1 MAYTQEFKNECI
13 NLMEAGV
20 PVGEVAKEQNVT
32 RASLN
37 NWRKA
42 KNKKEL
48 STDESIKQ
56 IKKQIATL
64 SKRTPTAAV
73 SRNLAMLSAS
83 LARLEG
89 IERKKKKRLEVKK
102 KNKPNIIDSATVKNL
117 KQKMLHPDYGLREYQ
132 KKFLASNAR
141 FRIWLK
147 ARQIGATYSCAGE
160 ALVEASGG
168 MEQIIVSASEDQALK
183 WREEI
188 ETHATKLGINIGD
201 NAKKFKA
208 NNAGTIR
215 ILANNYRT
223 SQSYSGSLWMDEF
236 AWYQNPKK
244 IWTAAVPMMGTK
256 EVDGNFAKLTILST
270 PFEEPSLFH
279 ELWSNEEQYFVFE
292 RFFTDIYQAVEQGLN
307 FDIETMKTLFDVD
320 SWASAYECQFID
332 DESALM
338 SIALIKSCVDYEL
351 SYYTPPK
358 DKILYTGFDIGR
370 SAHRSVL
377 AGILSQ
383 KDFYETA
390 MMDVLHKATF
400 DEQELHLKT
409 FLNNHQRSVMRIDK
423 TGIGMQ
429 LAENMYNKYKSR
441 VTGVYFTNV
450 IKERLAL
457 NLKKHFED
465 KNIRIPND
473 PALISDIHAIK
484 RIAGSKSFKYDA
496 KANEYGHAD
505 RFWALA
511 LALYHIQTHK
521 KASGSSGGAYL
532 F

>member
-1 MAYTQEFKNECI
+1 MAYSREFKNECI
-13 NLMEAGV
+13 NLIEAGV
-20 PVGEVAKEQNVT
+20 PAGEVARERNVT
-32 RASLN
+32 RATLN

-42 KNKKEL
+42 KSKKEL

-64 SKRTPTAAV
+64 SGRTPTAAV

-89 IERKKKKRLEVKK
+89 LERKKKKTAQIKIKDKPAITDTDLTKK
-102 KNKPNIIDSATVKNL
+102 L

-132 KKFLASNAR
+132 KKHLNSSAR

-147 ARQIGATYSCAGE
+147 ARQIGATYGCAGE
-160 ALVEASGG
+160 ALAEAAGG
-168 MEQIIVSASEDQALK
+168 MDQIIVSASKDQAMK

-188 ETHATKLGINIGD
+188 ETHAVKLGISIGD
-201 NAKKFKA
+201 NTKKFKA

-223 SQSYSGSLWMDEF
+223 SQSYSGSLWLDEF

-256 EVDGNFAKLTILST
+256 QIDGNFAKLTILST

-279 ELWSNEEQYFVFE
+279 ELWSNKDKYQVFE
-292 RFFTDIYQAVEQGLN
+292 RFYTDIYMAVKQGLP
-307 FDIETMKTLFDVD
+307 FDIEAMKSLFDED

-332 DESALM
+332 DEAALM

-351 SYYTPPK
+351 SYYTPAK
-358 DKILYTGFDIGR
+358 DKILYSGYDIGR

-377 AGILSQ
+377 AGLTRE
-383 KDFYETA
+383 KDAYETA

-400 DEQELHLKT
+400 EEQELHLKT
-409 FLNNHQRSVMRIDK
+409 FLNGYQRSVMRIDK

-429 LAENMYNKYKSR
+429 LAENMHNKYKSR
-441 VTGVYFTNV
+441 VTGVYFTNTT
-450 IKERLAL
+450 KERLAL

-465 KNIRIPND
+465 KNVRIPND
-473 PALISDIHAIK
+473 PALIADIHAIK
-484 RIAGSKSFKYDA
+484 RMAGAKSFKYDA

-511 LALYHIQTHK
+511 LALYHIQAHGK
-521 KASGSSGGAYL
+521 SKNSGGAYV